1 MRNSSR
7 RASSLP
13 ASLKLGM
20 VICLLLPLVAVTT
33 AVAQDDELRS
43 RLRQEFE
50 LLPLRDGLALR
61 PIEPDL
67 GIVTIELIGD
77 DLVVDGVSISLDEL
91 EARLGRSAAPFR
103 ALLALAEEDRRAWIE
118 QGSGE
123 ADIRFEPAVEA
134 LPGDDTDL
142 ERAEADR
149 QAAADRRTDAQRR
162 ADVRRKI
169 ERARSRSD
177 AQVVIASPLTV
188 EEDEVSRDVVVL
200 GGVLTVK
207 GRVVGDA
214 AAIGGSAWVSG
225 EIDGDLSVV
234 GGSVTLED
242 GAEISGDVISVGGEV
257 TRADGAVVDGQVL
270 EVPFGPAVRIGDW
283 DWRDAWDWNWSWDS
297 DHDSW
302 RKNRH
307 DWFSFSPLGYM
318 FGIGWD
324 VMGLAILALLA
335 CLVLLLAPGPVEK
348 VRRRAASEPWMS
360 GLVGLLSQI
369 LFVPVLVLVC
379 LVLVISVIG
388 IPLLILVPFALL
400 GLLLVA
406 FLGYAAVAVAVG
418 SWLGRRFGW
427 NLATPY
433 VALLVGFVAIQGFSF
448 IGELF
453 NVGPLWFFSMMFG
466 VLGALVCYV
475 AWTVGFGAAI
485 LTRFGTA
492 RDWHDDAGWTPPEA
506 PPSYAQTAPASAAE
520 IPELPPDV
528 ADWVDETAG
537 EPEQPE
543 ESEDPPERPEER

>member
-1 MRNSSR
+1 
-7 RASSLP
+7 
-13 ASLKLGM
+13 M
-20 VICLLLPLVAVTT
+20 VVCLLLPLVAMT
-33 AVAQDDELRS
+33 AAAMAQDGELQR
-43 RLRQEFE
+43 RLHREFE
-50 LLPLRDGLALR
+50 LLPLRDSLALR
-61 PIEPDL
+61 PVDPDL
-67 GIVTIELIGD
+67 GITTIELVGD

-91 EARLGRSAAPFR
+91 EARLGSNAEPFR
-103 ALLALAEEDRRAWIE
+103 VLLALAEEDRRAWIE
-118 QGSGE
+118 QGSAE
-123 ADIRFEPAVEA
+123 ADARTTPNVEA
-134 LPGDDTDL
+134 TPGDDADL

-149 QAAADRRTDAQRR
+149 QAAADRRADAERR
-162 ADVRRKI
+162 AEVRRRI

-188 EEDEVSRDVVVL
+188 EKDEVSRDVVVL
-200 GGVLTVK
+200 GGVLTIE

-242 GAEISGDVISVGGEV
+242 GAEIHGDVISVGGEV
-257 TRADGAVVDGQVL
+257 TRADGAVVGGQML

-302 RKNRH
+302 RTNRH

-348 VRRRAASEPWMS
+348 VQRRAVSEPWMS

-400 GLLLVA
+400 GLLLIA

-418 SWLGRRFGW
+418 RWLGRRFGW

-433 VALLVGFVAIQGFSF
+433 VALLVGFVAIQSFSF

-453 NVGPLWFFSMMFG
+453 DIGPLWFFSVMFG
-466 VLGALVCYV
+466 VLGALICYV
-475 AWTVGFGAAI
+475 AWTVGFGAAV

-492 RDWHDDAGWTPPEA
+492 RDWHDDAGWAPPEGTPPYAEA
-506 PPSYAQTAPASAAE
+506 APASETE

-528 ADWVDETAG
+528 AEWVDEPPEPPLPPE
-537 EPEQPE
+537 EPERPE
-543 ESEDPPERPEER
+543 EPEEPERPEER